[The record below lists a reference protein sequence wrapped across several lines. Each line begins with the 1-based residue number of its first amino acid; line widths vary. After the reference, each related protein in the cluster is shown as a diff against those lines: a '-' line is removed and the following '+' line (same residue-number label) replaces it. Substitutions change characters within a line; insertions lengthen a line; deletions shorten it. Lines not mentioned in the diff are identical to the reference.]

1 MTSPAG
7 PVRPR
12 LPSRRDRYRP
22 RIASR
27 LFADLTPLRRS
38 RDFRFLFGGQA
49 VAYLGRQLTVV
60 AAPVQ
65 VYELTGSSL
74 AVGLLGLAQLPF
86 LIGGSLFGGALAD
99 ARDRRRLLLL
109 ANLSPLVCSLGLAI
123 NASMPGHGA
132 LWPIFLFTALQAGL
146 SGLDSPTRNA

>member
-99 ARDRRRLLLL
+99 AATAVACCCWPTCRRWCARSGWPSTPRCR
-109 ANLSPLVCSLGLAI
+109 ATGRCGPSSCSPRCR
-123 NASMPGHGA
+123 PGCRGSTH
-132 LWPIFLFTALQAGL
+132 P
-146 SGLDSPTRNA
+146 PHR